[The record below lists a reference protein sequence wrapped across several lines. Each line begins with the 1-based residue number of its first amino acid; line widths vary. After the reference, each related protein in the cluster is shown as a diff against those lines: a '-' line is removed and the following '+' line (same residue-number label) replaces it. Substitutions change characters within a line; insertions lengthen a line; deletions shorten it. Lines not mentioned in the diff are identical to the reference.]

1 MYYNNFRQAC
11 GIQFEDKLIVT
22 GGLATKTTVSVYNDY
37 GWVKDLAPLKTGRH
51 AHSCAHYTS
60 DDDLVSWTYKL

>member
-1 MYYNNFRQAC
+1 MYYNNFRHAC

-22 GGLATKTTVSVYNDY
+22 GGLVTMTTVSVYNDY
-37 GWVKDLAPLKTGRH
+37 GWVIDLAPLKTGRN

-60 DDDLVSWTYKL
+60 DDDLVS